1 MAFLIKLMFSRLDK
15 FDGPIFEVVY
25 IRGGGGLR
33 LRMVIRLHIWRW
45 VYIRGGACIWGA
57 Y

>member
-1 MAFLIKLMFSRLDK
+1 MKLMFSRLDK
-15 FDGPIFEVVY
+15 FDGPINEVVY
-25 IRGGGGLR
+25 IQGDLF
-33 LRMVIRLHIWRW
+33 RMLIGFHIWGW